1 MGKNYLKLYTDDVYR
16 LAETLVIK
24 SEDTADKINANL
36 VNLYGTSILDANDK
50 TTWKYYLNISGQYH
64 PKDRI
69 LTVISVDTLQTITFS
84 SENLNIHIATRKDY
98 QYGTRNYNE
107 LVSIYPEM
115 EMFILGVLYPVDINV
130 AIAAEE
136 GTVLSYPAELVE
148 DNEVT
153 LISKLN
159 TWIQNYRIRWYSRQF
174 GLSDN
179 YYTTVYLGMLYL
191 NLVPAI
197 INIRLGACK
206 TPEAHSFHVRQY
218 LLSHGMLDVYL
229 DFLTIK
235 QALFFYRNI
244 QYIERNNGKKEVFA
258 WLIEHLMSER
268 NLPISEI
275 NMKHDISGMPA
286 SLYAGLNF
294 NKKPLN
300 VNYNADEKTKYSFEN
315 LLAKELPLVAGN
327 KEYLL
332 EHTSRINTTLVNSL
346 SSVLATK
353 VLDSSV
359 IDYTDATPY
368 TKHNIN
374 INHWLYYASKG
385 LYSTYTSFKDPRTGD
400 KITLHCRDAFI
411 YFTYSYL
418 RAIGGDI
425 TTIPSFL
432 AQRVTI
438 YPRVTP
444 ESLMVVADK
453 KYTTIEDARTILNL
467 QPPVSLCVSVDAF
480 HKLCN
485 SIYDCAQSQLIFVSL
500 AEHHYRRGIIE
511 NMVAR
516 SYTDTSCY
524 LAPVDQDME
533 QWILDKN
540 IPATEFTS
548 EEYLNIYQQL
558 YESTTGSNLDSTK
571 DLRDLQNA
579 MVGLFS
585 QLSSY
590 SVQFLSEVTGSNIK
604 VFNSPV
610 IRLGDITSEGDGQYL
625 IQDTGAVV
633 LRGDASVSRESEIG
647 TKISTFTLNYKDP
660 YKSKYFIPIAV
671 TAHPADKSVEYED
684 DIALPVITFSASYA
698 DPELNITD
706 ATSFIGYDAIWRM
719 PDLQIGDIRDVYCDC
734 FQLPN
739 LAGIDIAKTI
749 LDNVLPDFI
758 YFKLNNNVMPSFIY
772 KDLSGEMPSF
782 VNTSRSK
789 DLDAFTSNSG
799 MDSVPG
805 FKANQ
810 EITDLTDFAYVA
822 DLVPGGIYVSSETG
836 IPFFSSTNTYIKH
849 KIAPDSSSY
858 VSNDGAILESTDN
871 KTFTPN
877 P

>member
-36 VNLYGTSILDANDK
+36 VNLYGKSILNENDK

-64 PKDRI
+64 PKDEI
-69 LTVISVDTLQTITFS
+69 LSVVSLDTLQTITFS

-130 AIAAEE
+130 AINADE
-136 GTVLSYPAELVE
+136 GTILSYPTDLIEA
-148 DNEVT
+148 NEVT

-218 LLSHGMLDVYL
+218 LLSHGMLDIYL

-244 QYIERNNGKKEVFA
+244 QYIERNNGKREVFA
-258 WLIEHLMSER
+258 WLVVHLMSER
-268 NLPISEI
+268 NLPISEL
-275 NMKHDISGMPA
+275 NMRHDVSGMPA
-286 SLYAGLNF
+286 SLYANLNF
-294 NKKPLN
+294 DKKPLN
-300 VNYNADEKTKYSFEN
+300 INYNADEKTKYSLEN
-315 LLAKELPLVAGN
+315 LLAKELPLVEGN
-327 KEYLL
+327 KEYLS
-332 EHTSRINTTLVNSL
+332 EHTQRINTSLVNSL

-385 LYSTYTSFKDPRTGD
+385 IYSTYTSFKDPRTGD

-418 RAIGGDI
+418 RALGGDI
-425 TTIPSFL
+425 TTIPLFL

-438 YPRVTP
+438 NPRVTP
-444 ESLMVVADK
+444 LSLMVVADK
-453 KYTTIEDARTILNL
+453 KYATIEDAKIILGL
-467 QPPVSLCVSVDAF
+467 QPVVTQCVSVDAF

-485 SIYDCAQSQLIFVSL
+485 AIYDCAQAQLIFVSL
-500 AEHHYRRGIIE
+500 AEHQYRRAIIE

-516 SYTDTSCY
+516 TYTDTSCS
-524 LAPVDQDME
+524 LAPTDQNME
-533 QWILDKN
+533 AWILSKN
-540 IPATEFTS
+540 IPATDFTS
-548 EEYLNIYQQL
+548 AEFLNIYQQL
-558 YESTTGSNLDSTK
+558 YENTTGSNLDSTK

-610 IRLGDITSEGDGQYL
+610 IRLGDIDGGGDGHYL
-625 IQDTGAVV
+625 IQDTGAVLLEADV
-633 LRGDASVSRESEIG
+633 SVSNESEIG

-660 YKSKYFIPIAV
+660 YKAEYFMPIDV
-671 TAHPADKSVEYED
+671 TVHQADKSVEYTDE
-684 DIALPVITFSASYA
+684 IALPVISFSATYV
-698 DPELNITD
+698 DPELNLTD
-706 ATSFIGYDAIWRM
+706 ATSFIGYDAIWRL

-739 LAGIDIAKTI
+739 LAGIDIGKTL
-749 LDNVLPDFI
+749 LDNIMPDFV

-782 VNTSRSK
+782 INTSRSK
-789 DLDAFTSNSG
+789 DLNAFTSNSG

-810 EITDLTDFAYVA
+810 EIADLTDFAYVA
-822 DLVPGGIYVSSETG
+822 DLVPGGIYVSSNNGT
-836 IPFFSSTNTYIKH
+836 PFFSSTNTYIKH
-849 KIAPDSSSY
+849 NIAPDSSSY
-858 VSNDGAILESTDN
+858 ISSNGAVLESTDD